1 MQRDPKT
8 IPDGW
13 ITLIGGQDSGKSA
26 SLIRDDQASELWNMT
41 VRGGY
46 PTNRPGFKKIP
57 LTFATEEIQ
66 DWFTTHVHQGSIVFK
81 PYGQQVI
88 QVWSVGGRIF
98 TVDVLMDGLVNEITP
113 RLSTSTTANFTVPAV
128 NTSVAIQVS
137 DASRIYPDYPIF
149 VNGKEYQVLSIS
161 GSTLTAVNINDTPT
175 VVVTSGTIVSYL
187 DPNASNLTKVW
198 MQQADR
204 FLIIQDGFSQA
215 IIFDGAMV
223 RRADPARL
231 EVPTGTV
238 MAYGLGRLWVAINER
253 EFVAGDIIYGPTG
266 TPLYNYADAILHFTE
281 NTFLAEGGA
290 FSLPFEA
297 GKITAMDFM
306 PVWDTSTGQG
316 PLMVFTESSATS
328 VDASPARETWKNITS
343 PIQAVSMRGP
353 GPKGSWSTVPIVN
366 GDIFFRS
373 PDGIRSLALAVRGW
387 GDWGSTPL
395 STEMDN
401 VLRDDDE
408 SWLFWT
414 SAIVFDNRLLMTSGN
429 RPGGLRPKFNG
440 IVALDFHVLSAM
452 AQKLPPVYDGT
463 WTGLSIWQLF
473 KGDYEGRERAF
484 AAVTNVEGIN
494 ELWEISKANRF
505 DNDEGRIVS
514 TLISRNMFNKG
525 GFNFKRLYNC
535 EIWVDDIVGT
545 VDFRLYYQSDQ
556 YPCWTLWNTAQV
568 CVNFHDCV
576 GAVNCSG
583 LAPQFRPGY
592 KTRIG
597 FGQPADGDEN
607 NDAKPIRIG
616 YEFQILLR
624 WEGRARVRKVR
635 IKAMDVDEQP
645 NPDVGVITVGCQEV
659 EHEVIPAPFPE
670 PEPEPDLWW
679 DFETTGATMAD
690 LIQGVNV
697 DTILPN
703 SAAGIV
709 GGGFEFVANINSS
722 ISVLT
727 QDVTEAAYTAGQ
739 DMSLTS
745 WFKVTAAPDN
755 NDRYLI
761 HTYRGKTAGLLRN
774 KIEAEIG
781 IFGGQTYLRISTSNG
796 TVADDVTIQP
806 YIFDSDWHH
815 IVTIYEAATGLAH
828 CYIDT
833 ILVAS
838 TTVSV
843 PFITQPEGQV
853 GLWQL
858 GAANGC
864 VMEVVMDEFGVFFD
878 ALLSAG
884 QIGFLFNS
892 GAGRTYPF

>member
-8 IPDGW
+8 LPDGFVAL
-13 ITLIGGQDSGKSA
+13 TGGQDSGKNP
-26 SLIRDDQASELWNMT
+26 SLIRDDQASELWNVS

-57 LTFATEEIQ
+57 LTFATPEIEE
-66 DWFTTHVHQGSIVFK
+66 WFTTQVHQGSIVFR
-81 PYGQQVI
+81 PYGSPPI

-98 TVDVLMDGLVNEITP
+98 TVDILMGGMVNEITP
-113 RLSTSTTANFTVPAV
+113 RLSTTTTANFTVPGV
-128 NTSVAIQVS
+128 GTSVAIQVA
-137 DASRIYPDYPIF
+137 DATAIYPDYPIL
-149 VNGKEYQVLSIS
+149 VGNDEYQVTSIS
-161 GSTLTAVNINDTPT
+161 GSTLTAINVTGTPAA
-175 VVVTSGTIVSYL
+175 VIASGTVVSYL
-187 DPNASNLTKVW
+187 DTNASLLTKVW

-204 FLIIQDGFSQA
+204 FLIIQDGFSRA
-215 IIFDGAMV
+215 IIFDGASAW
-223 RRADPARL
+223 RADPARL

-238 MAYGLGRLWVAINER
+238 MAFGLGRLWVAINER

-328 VDASPARETWKNITS
+328 VDASPNRETWKNITS

-401 VLRDDDE
+401 VLVDDDE

-429 RPGGLRPKFNG
+429 RPGGLRPKFSG
-440 IVALDFHVLSAM
+440 IVALDFHILSAM

-473 KGDYEGRERAF
+473 KGSYDGRERAF
-484 AAVTNVEGIN
+484 AAVQSVDGLN
-494 ELWEISKANRF
+494 ELWEISKASRF
-505 DNDEGRIVS
+505 DNEEGRIVS

-525 GFNFKRLYNC
+525 AFNFKRLYNC

-545 VDFRLYYQSDQ
+545 VDFRLYYRSDQ
-556 YPCWTLWNTAQV
+556 YPCWTLWNTARV
-568 CVNFHDCV
+568 CVEFHNCTGV
-576 GAVNCSG
+576 TNCSP

-597 FGQPADGDEN
+597 FGQPADGDEP

-616 YEFQILLR
+616 YEFQIMLR
-624 WEGRARVRKVR
+624 WEGKAKLRKVR
-635 IKAMDVDEQP
+635 VKAMDVDEQP

-659 EHEVIPAPFPE
+659 DPELIPTPPPEE
-670 PEPEPDLWW
+670 PELLPSLWW
-679 DFETTGATMAD
+679 DFEDVNAMLD
-690 LIQGVNV
+690 LIEGLEM
-697 DTILPN
+697 TELTPTP
-703 SAAGIV
+703 ATGIV
-709 GGGFEFVANINSS
+709 GGGFEFVVSPDTNRHMHTGDIPE
-722 ISVLT
+722 IP
-727 QDVTEAAYTAGQ
+727 YTAGQ
-739 DMSLTS
+739 HLSLSS
-745 WFKVTAAPDN
+745 WFRLMGPLDANDQFVFHEYRDQNQDN
-755 NDRYLI
+755 DLAVRVDKI
-761 HTYRGKTAGLLRN
+761 AGVDNIVL
-774 KIEAEIG
+774 
-781 IFGGQTYLRISTSNG
+781 STNNG
-796 TVADDVTIQP
+796 TIGDDLFLP
-806 YIFDSDWHH
+806 YTVDTDWHH
-815 IVTIYEAATGLAH
+815 IVTVYDGDTGIAT
-828 CYIDT
+828 CYLDT
-833 ILVAS
+833 VQIAQ
-838 TTVSV
+838 TTISV
-843 PFITQPEGQV
+843 PFITAAIGRVQIVQV
-853 GLWQL
+853 GSVGGPASATL
-858 GAANGC
+858 
-864 VMEVVMDEFGVFFD
+864 VDEFGVFFD
-878 ALLSAG
+878 YKLTTDDIA
-884 QIGFLFNS
+884 FLYNS